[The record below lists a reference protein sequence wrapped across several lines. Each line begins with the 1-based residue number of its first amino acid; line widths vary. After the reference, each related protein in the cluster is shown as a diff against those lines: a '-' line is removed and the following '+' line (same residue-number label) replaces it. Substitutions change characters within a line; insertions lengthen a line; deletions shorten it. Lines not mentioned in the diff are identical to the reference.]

1 MTSDTQDPQD
11 PVADEASEDGPDDK
25 KMSLIEHLTELRR
38 RLMYAAIAFV
48 LMFLACFYFSDTF
61 FNFLVE
67 PLASVWSG
75 GDRRLIYTALH
86 EKFFTNIKVAFFVAA
101 FLSFPIF
108 AAQIYMFVAPGLY
121 RHERKAF
128 LPFLLATPIMFLA
141 GAAFVYY
148 LVIPVAWDF
157 FLGFQT
163 AGGAG
168 ELAIQVEPKVN
179 EYLSLTMTLI
189 FAFGLGFELPV
200 VLTLLGRVGIVSAKG
215 LRAKRRYAIV
225 MAFVAAAILTP
236 PDVISQLGLAVPILF
251 LYEMSILIV
260 AVSDRRR
267 ARERAEAEDA
277 DEDGEDDDVEETDSE
292 KTKGRRRAE
301 DDDDDGLV
309 EDSDFNMTR

>member
-1 MTSDTQDPQD
+1 MAEKDANEKRMPLLD
-11 PVADEASEDGPDDK
+11 
-25 KMSLIEHLTELRR
+25 HLVELRG
-38 RLMYAAIAFV
+38 RLLYSVLAFIV
-48 LMFLACFYFSDTF
+48 VFIGCFYLAEWIFA
-61 FNFLVE
+61 FLVE
-67 PLASVWSG
+67 PLAREFKGTSQH
-75 GDRRLIYTALH
+75 RMIYTALH
-86 EKFFTNIKVAFFVAA
+86 EAFFTYVKVAFFSA
-101 FLSFPIF
+101 LCITFPVI
-108 AAQIYMFVAPGLY
+108 ASQIYMFVAPGLY

-128 LPFLLATPIMFLA
+128 LPFLLATPVMFMA

-163 AGGAG
+163 AGGDG

-189 FAFGLGFELPV
+189 FAFGVGFELPV

-215 LRAKRRYAIV
+215 LRNKRRYAIV
-225 MAFVAAAILTP
+225 LAFVAAAILTP

-251 LYEMSILIV
+251 LYEVSILIV
-260 AVSDRRR
+260 SVSDRRR
-267 ARERAEAEDA
+267 ARERAEADEA
-277 DEDGEDDDVEETDSE
+277 AEDGEDDDVEEAGGEGTHV
-292 KTKGRRRAE
+292 RRRAE

>member
-1 MTSDTQDPQD
+1 M
-11 PVADEASEDGPDDK
+11 AEKEATEKRMPLLD
-25 KMSLIEHLTELRR
+25 HLVELRG
-38 RLMYAAIAFV
+38 RLLYTVLAFILV
-48 LMFLACFYFSDTF
+48 FIGCFYLAEGIFG
-61 FNFLVE
+61 FLVE
-67 PLASVWSG
+67 PLAREFEG
-75 GDRRLIYTALH
+75 TDHHRMIYTALH
-86 EKFFTNIKVAFFVAA
+86 EAFFTYVKVAFFAA
-101 FLSFPIF
+101 LCITFPII
-108 AAQIYMFVAPGLY
+108 ASQIYMFVTPGLY

-128 LPFLLATPIMFLA
+128 LPFLLATPVMFLA
-141 GAAFVYY
+141 GSSFVYY

-189 FAFGLGFELPV
+189 FAFGVGFELPV

-236 PDVISQLGLAVPILF
+236 PDVISQLGLAVPVLF

-267 ARERAEAEDA
+267 ARERAEAAEDG
-277 DEDGEDDDVEETDSE
+277 DEDGEDDDVEEANGESAR
-292 KTKGRRRAE
+292 TKRAA
-301 DDDDDGLV
+301 DDEDDDGLV